1 MQLTIK
7 IFQLLLFFPLILTAR
22 PSDLG
27 LKTLYHTLDPDSITE
42 QFAFYS
48 LYPKTLE
55 GKKAMENAWN
65 LMNRHRSEKDQFK
78 ANIALPPLDF
88 LAILPLIIQQKG
100 EPSDLLTD
108 RQLGV
113 IEKVSSHLN
122 NRKLKGFHVW
132 NREEILALETGEIDL
147 ARAILVD
154 QFENSEDK
162 RLKIRRYEAALD
174 LMALQIMA
182 RLPKNGTSEEKIREI
197 NRFIFHEKKFRFPP
211 HSICTKDIDFYT
223 LLPSVFDSRLGVC
236 LGVSVLYLSIAQ
248 RMNLP
253 LEIITP
259 PGHIYMCC
267 KTPTKSI
274 NIETTARGI
283 SLPTKSYFGLNT
295 RKLKRRELK
304 EVIGLVLVNQASTAW
319 QREEYAKTVELYEK
333 AHPLLQNDPWLETLL
348 GYAYLLANKTEKG
361 RKLLEKVDCHAGDFT
376 LYKQTMPED
385 YLNGLTNAEGI
396 KAIFLHVDET
406 RQSIVKKQQKIKEV
420 LEKYPTF
427 REGLFHLAISQL
439 QLSQT
444 NDALETLDRYH
455 KIDPDNPEVEYYL
468 SLCYF
473 NRLCGFK
480 AWNHL
485 KNAERLTKSLKHFP
499 DGLKKLRH
507 QLRRVYPDPE
517 DQITLPQSGSCLFSY
532 KLHPP
537 SGKTTV

>member
-1 MQLTIK
+1 MIK
-7 IFQLLLFFPLILTAR
+7 ILKLLFFLPLILSAH
-22 PSDLG
+22 PSDLH
-27 LKTLYHTLDPDSITE
+27 LKTLYHTLDPDSIAE

-55 GKKAMENAWN
+55 GREAMENAWN
-65 LMNRHRSEKDQFK
+65 LMNRHRGEKDQFK
-78 ANIALPPLDF
+78 ASVVLPPLDF

-100 EPSDLLTD
+100 EPSHPLTN
-108 RQLGV
+108 RQLTV
-113 IEKVSSHLN
+113 IEKVSNHLS
-122 NRKLKGFHVW
+122 NRKLKGFHLW
-132 NREEILALETGEIDL
+132 SREEILALETGEVDL

-154 QFENSEDK
+154 QFEDSEDK
-162 RLKIRRYEAALD
+162 RLKIRRYEAGLD

-182 RLPKNGTSEEKIREI
+182 RLPKNATSEEKIREI

-211 HSICTKDIDFYT
+211 HSIWTKEIDFYT

-236 LGVSVLYLSIAQ
+236 LGVCVLYLSIGQ

-259 PGHIYMCC
+259 PGHIYIRY
-267 KTPTKSI
+267 KTPEKRI

-295 RKLKRRELK
+295 RKLKKRNLK

-319 QREEYAKTVELYEK
+319 QREEYSKTVELYEK
-333 AHPLLQNDPWLETLL
+333 AHSSLENDPWLETLL
-348 GYAYLLANKTEKG
+348 SYAYLLAGKTEKG
-361 RKLLEKVDCHAGDFT
+361 ERLLEKVDRHLDDST
-376 LYKQTMPED
+376 IYKQTTPED
-385 YLNGLTNAEGI
+385 YLNGLTSAEGI

-420 LEKYPTF
+420 LEKYPLF

-455 KIDPDNPEVEYYL
+455 KIDPHNPEVEYYL

-473 NRLCGFK
+473 NRLSGFK

-485 KNAERLTKSLKHFP
+485 KNAERMTKNLKHFP
-499 DGLKKLRH
+499 DALKKLRH

-517 DQITLPQSGSCLFSY
+517 DQITLPYFRLKEGEKSEIA
-532 KLHPP
+532 P
-537 SGKTTV
+537 SV